1 MSASD
6 NARRALGVI
15 RIVNGTVA
23 LVAPKRL
30 ARRLGA
36 DATSDEIL
44 PYVFRMFG
52 VRTVLIGR
60 DLLRDEPTAV
70 RSAPLV
76 HASDMVA
83 AVLATASGRLP
94 RRTGA
99 AIVAI
104 SAANTGLALI
114 ARGSSR

>member
-15 RIVNGTVA
+15 RIVNGTAA

-30 ARRLGA
+30 ARRLGV
-36 DATSDEIL
+36 DSTSGEIL

-60 DLLRDEPTAV
+60 DLLRREPTAV
-70 RSAPLV
+70 RSAALV
-76 HASDMVA
+76 HASDTLA
-83 AVLATASGRLP
+83 AVLATATGRVP
-94 RRTGA
+94 RRAGA
-99 AIVAI
+99 AMVAI
-104 SAANTGLALI
+104 SAANTGLALV
-114 ARGSSR
+114 ARGSTR